1 MVQNSMSD
9 DLGVILC
16 VMSQENITACSSF
29 LQCRRVISMH
39 LKNKTVI
46 TRREEITRRHFSL
59 MNSRREVEEEE
70 EEEEEGKQSR

>member
-1 MVQNSMSD
+1 MIQNSMSD

-16 VMSQENITACSSF
+16 VMSQENIAAYSSF
-29 LQCRRVISMH
+29 LQCRRVVSMH
-39 LKNKTVI
+39 LKNKTVT

-70 EEEEEGKQSR
+70 EEEEGKQSR